1 MKRYLLFILIAL
13 ALFGVAITL
22 SAHTALAHGDVID
35 EHADTGADQA
45 SSSNQ
50 RVVVG
55 IILGVIVVGLA
66 VFFITK
72 KSKDKVSDAPEC
84 ASVTSDSVFST
95 KWSTSDVDHLCSAH
109 AVALFCWMC

>member
-35 EHADTGADQA
+35 EHTDAGADQA

-50 RVVVG
+50 RAVVG
-55 IILGVIVVGLA
+55 VVLVVIVVGSII
-66 VFFITK
+66 FFIAK
-72 KSKDKVSDAPEC
+72 KKQS
-84 ASVTSDSVFST
+84 
-95 KWSTSDVDHLCSAH
+95 
-109 AVALFCWMC
+109 